1 MSSSNRGPG
10 TGTNPVQSLIKAM
23 ENPTKLGII
32 LLLLERERMT
42 VTQMQKFMGLSRA
55 NLYHFVQEL
64 VKAKV
69 LTEPESVVKGNY
81 VEKYYRINPV
91 LRHSGYEQQKIVLSA
106 GPEELRNII
115 SSFFISLSLHFR
127 LYAQRALTA
136 DSKKLVEIASAA
148 KRGKMMLTFH
158 LMSKRKFEYVV
169 SEFADV
175 LKTAHRKFDEIGA
188 ETSRLVVVAL
198 PEAVL
203 RLEDKD

>member
-42 VTQMQKFMGLSRA
+42 ETQMQKFMGLSRA

-115 SSFFISLSLHFR
+115 SSFFIFHFGLNEKR
-127 LYAQRALTA
+127 VLPAN
-136 DSKKLVEIASAA
+136 SKKLVKMAPEE
-148 KRGKMMLTFH
+148 KRGKMM
-158 LMSKRKFEYVV
+158 
-169 SEFADV
+169 
-175 LKTAHRKFDEIGA
+175 
-188 ETSRLVVVAL
+188 
-198 PEAVL
+198 
-203 RLEDKD
+203 